1 MIEKK
6 DVLKRERKH
15 INYHRREIAKHF
27 IENVFSRRELNLEE
41 TINKILRAV
50 EYVKSLDLNKKEK
63 IKVYNEIKKYV
74 FNMTR
79 ALAKRLN
86 RKIKENK
93 KIDKKI
99 IEKVQIFLSIL
110 KKNPE
115 LRKRIEKSAILNN
128 KTKIGLINEIK
139 GFYSNIFYVLLPKTA
154 IDLMDVIFYAKNKR
168 VILKHR
174 VLVDYI
180 LFTEEIKNFLKYG
193 ILDTPNFFMP
203 NEKSGE
209 IKQIFGNPLFAKKK
223 RNIAITHETI
233 HLILKELGI
242 KGYQEEYLVE
252 YLNQL
257 LLLYTSKEINTKP
270 KKGKIKKNSFSYAN
284 RDNPYLSAR
293 LSVYESWKTYLQY
306 LPPKKRKQE
315 IEKEIINNILWS
327 M

>member
-1 MIEKK
+1 
-6 DVLKRERKH
+6 
-15 INYHRREIAKHF
+15 
-27 IENVFSRRELNLEE
+27 
-41 TINKILRAV
+41 
-50 EYVKSLDLNKKEK
+50 
-63 IKVYNEIKKYV
+63 
-74 FNMTR
+74 
-79 ALAKRLN
+79 
-86 RKIKENK
+86 
-93 KIDKKI
+93 
-99 IEKVQIFLSIL
+99 
-110 KKNPE
+110 
-115 LRKRIEKSAILNN
+115 
-128 KTKIGLINEIK
+128 
-139 GFYSNIFYVLLPKTA
+139 
-154 IDLMDVIFYAKNKR
+154 MDVIFYAKNKR